1 MKIKLLLFG
10 VFVIFDVAFAAKRAA
25 KFVSEIVNDRT
36 DITAYKK
43 IGRSSYFGLFGR
55 NSRTQCSEVCLNE
68 DSCESFY
75 MDGEACV
82 FGVSGDVTVFQ
93 EGETANP
100 NGNQRIQAKGVVKR
114 YFSEVFANE
123 LALTVTNNVS
133 PCGKSVN

>member
-1 MKIKLLLFG
+1 MKIKLLLFC

-55 NSRTQCSEVCLNE
+55 NSKTQCSEVCLHE

-82 FGVSGDVTVFQ
+82 FGVSGDVTAFEDGGDVSPATQ
-93 EGETANP
+93 
-100 NGNQRIQAKGVVKR
+100 QIIQAKGLLIFFFLV
-114 YFSEVFANE
+114 Y
-123 LALTVTNNVS
+123 L
-133 PCGKSVN
+133 